1 VTRDGGART
10 LGERAVLLRLGRLE
24 GLLGLVHQVV
34 LVVLTLGQDAVLVL
48 GLDSAGVEEAVE
60 EAGDEG
66 GVPEDLGGGQ
76 GRARGKKSEEGK
88 RMFAVRART
97 TSKASVRQ
105 TGREEAGT
113 TFERVD
119 PRQIASEE
127 RGRRTA
133 GQPRTLSLG
142 KRARHVCRSAG
153 RTLVVCEAILSERE
167 RR

>member
-1 VTRDGGART
+1 VGGASDQRRRGTRT

-48 GLDSAGVEEAVE
+48 GLDGPGVEEAVE

-97 TSKASVRQ
+97 TSKASVQ
-105 TGREEAGT
+105 
-113 TFERVD
+113 
-119 PRQIASEE
+119 
-127 RGRRTA
+127 
-133 GQPRTLSLG
+133 
-142 KRARHVCRSAG
+142 
-153 RTLVVCEAILSERE
+153 
-167 RR
+167 